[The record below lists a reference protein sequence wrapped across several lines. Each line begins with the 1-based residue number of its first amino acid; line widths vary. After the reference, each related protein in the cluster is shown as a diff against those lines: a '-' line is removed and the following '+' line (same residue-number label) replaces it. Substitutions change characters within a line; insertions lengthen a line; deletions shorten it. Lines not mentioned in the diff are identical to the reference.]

1 MSTSKQT
8 IHHLLNAAFEYPF
21 KTTYAV
27 IQTMSNVIVSS
38 FIAPFIVSILI
49 GSIQTGGAVTL
60 ESSTNLI
67 IAYALCQLYGE
78 VIGWRLTLYAM
89 WTMETAAQRNLYQK
103 IYKHLNSMSM
113 DFHANRFGGSLVSQ
127 TNKFVGSF
135 ERFWDTIIFQMVPSI
150 TSIVAAVVIMA
161 FVFWQYA
168 VVLAV
173 ISAVFIVIV
182 IRGTKFLAEFN
193 VKESQASTKLTGQL
207 ADSMSNILAIKSH
220 GHEEYEYDAYASLA
234 TSWRNKSLDNMRGF
248 LKVSSVYAF
257 MTASLNVLALVTAL
271 WASGKGLISVSVVY
285 LAVAYTLTVTRQL
298 WEMNNIMRNF
308 NRVIGDANDMTEI
321 LAIEPSVI
329 DKVNTDTLS
338 VVRGDI
344 LFDSISF
351 AHKENNKDMPLFKN
365 LHLHIRG
372 GEQIGLVGQSG
383 GGKTTLTKLL
393 MRFMDIQK
401 GKILIDGHDI
411 TDFKQSELRKFI
423 SYVPQ
428 EPVLFHRS
436 LRENIRY
443 GRLDATDKEVEIVAR
458 LANADEFINKLPKG
472 YDTLVG
478 ERGVKLSGG
487 QRQRV
492 VIARAMLKNAPIL
505 VLDEATSALDSE
517 SEELIQDA
525 LWKLMKGRTAIVIAH
540 RLSTIQ
546 KMDRIVV
553 LKDGK
558 IHEQGTHKQLVK
570 NNGIYAGLWNKQS
583 GGFIE
588 E

>member
-8 IHHLLNAAFEYPF
+8 IHHLLGAAFEYPF
-21 KTTYAV
+21 RTTYAI
-27 IQTMSNVIVSS
+27 IQAITNVIVGS
-38 FIAPFIVSILI
+38 FIAPLIVSVVI
-49 GSIQTGGAVTL
+49 GRIQTGGTVTL
-60 ESSTNLI
+60 ESSLGLI
-67 IAYALCQLYGE
+67 IGYAICQLYGDF
-78 VIGWRLTLYAM
+78 IGWRLTLYAV
-89 WTMETAAQRNLYQK
+89 WTMETAAQRDLYQK
-103 IYKHLNSMSM
+103 IYKHLSNMSM

-135 ERFWDTIIFQMVPSI
+135 ERFWDTVIFQMVPAV
-150 TSIVAAVVIMA
+150 TSIIAAVVIMS
-161 FVFWQYA
+161 FIFWQYA
-168 VVLAV
+168 VVLGV
-173 ISAVFIVIV
+173 VSALFILIV
-182 IRGTKFLAEFN
+182 IRGTRFLASFN
-193 VKESQASTKLTGQL
+193 VKESQASTRLTGRL

-220 GHEEYEYDAYASLA
+220 GHEEFEYEAYTDLA
-234 TSWRNKSLDNMRGF
+234 NTWRKKSLDTMKSF
-248 LKVSSVYAF
+248 LKVSSIYSF
-257 MTASLNVLALVTAL
+257 MTASLNVLALITAI

-321 LAIEPSVI
+321 LAIEPSII
-329 DKVNTDTLS
+329 DKESIETPNI
-338 VVRGDI
+338 VRGDI
-344 LFDSISF
+344 LFNDITF
-351 AHKENNKDMPLFKN
+351 AHKENDKDLPLFKN

-401 GKILIDGHDI
+401 GAILIDGHDI
-411 TDFKQSELRKFI
+411 TDFKQSELRRFI

-443 GRLDATDKEVEIVAR
+443 GRLDATDREVEIVAR
-458 LANADEFINKLPKG
+458 LANADEFINNLPKG

-525 LWKLMKGRTAIVIAH
+525 LWKLIKGRTAIVIAH

-558 IHEQGTHKQLVK
+558 ILEQGTHKQLVK
-570 NNGIYAGLWNKQS
+570 NNGIYANLWNKQS
-583 GGFIE
+583 GGFLE
-588 E
+588 D